1 MITDINSYCDSC
13 YTCKISKPNNQKPF
27 GLLHLL
33 PVPSRPWEGIGI
45 NFVRPFPES
54 KSYLRPFDMICTVIC
69 LLTSIVHI
77 IPSKQTYRV
86 REIAEIVFENVYK
99 LYRLSNYI
107 VSN

>member
-1 MITDINSYCDSC
+1 MD
-13 YTCKISKPNNQKPF
+13 
-27 GLLHLL
+27 
-33 PVPSRPWEGIGI
+33 
-45 NFVRPFPES
+45 FVRPLPES
-54 KSYLRPFDMICTVIC
+54 KSCLGPFNMICTVIC

-86 REIAEIVFENVYK
+86 REIVEIVFENVYK